1 MDGEVGT
8 SEWHTLLDAVG
19 DFIVRFNL
27 GPWVL
32 TLIVIGI
39 AAWLMHAAI
48 VAYGKR
54 Q

>member
-27 GPWVL
+27 GPW
-32 TLIVIGI
+32 
-39 AAWLMHAAI
+39 LMHAAI